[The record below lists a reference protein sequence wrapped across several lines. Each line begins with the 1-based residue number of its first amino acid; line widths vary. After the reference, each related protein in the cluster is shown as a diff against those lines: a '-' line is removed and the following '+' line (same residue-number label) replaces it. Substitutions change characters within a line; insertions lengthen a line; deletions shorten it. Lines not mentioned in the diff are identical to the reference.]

1 MQYLFLLL
9 VITPIVELW
18 LILKVGS
25 AIGAGS
31 TILLILLTA
40 ILGAAMLRKQGFSTL
55 FRARQK
61 MEEGQLPAK
70 EMAEGLMLA
79 ISGALMLTPG
89 FVTDA
94 VGFSFLVPW
103 VRCKLIENF
112 QDNVMFANTGVK
124 GHQSYYSAKGS
135 SEGESEIIIEGE
147 FTTEADTDDKKL
159 L

>member
-25 AIGAGS
+25 TIGATL
-31 TILLILLTA
+31 TIFLIILTA
-40 ILGAAMLRKQGFSTL
+40 ILGAAMLRKQGFSAL

-61 MEEGQLPAK
+61 IEEGQLPAK

-94 VGFSFLVPW
+94 IGFSLLVPW
-103 VRCKLIENF
+103 VRNRLISNF
-112 QDNVMFANTGVK
+112 QGSFVFTASGQHGQD
-124 GHQSYYSAKGS
+124 YYSSKDES
-135 SEGESEIIIEGE
+135 SVIIEGE
-147 FTTEADTDDKKL
+147 FTAEEQSSDKKL